1 MRRRLFWSMLGVA
14 TLALFV
20 VGVFGAVIGQ
30 TVAVRDTYQN
40 MARQAATLENLIEEQ
55 FQTTIGSRLTYE
67 RLTTQLK
74 DGRLPADSI
83 LGQRLL
89 RLLTTAERLT
99 GGRVVDLGWVTP
111 SGDLHLVREPNL
123 TDALGIDTDRLLDGE
138 DVFVR
143 RVLRGEREAVLA
155 VAHPSTETGIV
166 IVVMQ
171 RSTLFD
177 WRGLFRWM
185 LLAFALAVVLSA
197 IAARLIAGSLAKRV
211 GTLGTVASS
220 LAEGDLSARAA
231 VDGNDEV
238 TDLARSFND
247 MADRLEQTQQGERDF
262 LMSVGHDLRTPLTTI
277 GGYAEALEEGGLD
290 EAAVRR
296 IGTVLTAETR
306 RLRRLIEDLMLLAR
320 LDASEFTLR
329 PEPVDVAAHLR
340 EVASSF
346 EERARRAGVRFAVD
360 LADTGVVEIDPDRLA
375 QIVGNLLENAL
386 RYTPEAGTV
395 RLSVRRGPG
404 GLMVEVAD
412 SGPGIDPEDLPR
424 VFDRFYVSRAYRGV
438 RPEGSG
444 LGLSIVKRLVDAM
457 GGQIDVTSGDRG
469 TTFTVTFG

>member
-1 MRRRLFWSMLGVA
+1 MRRRLFWSMVGVA
-14 TLALFV
+14 SLALVV

-40 MARQAATLENLIEEQ
+40 MARQAATLESLIEEQ
-55 FQTTIGSRLTYE
+55 FQSTIGSRLTYQ

-74 DGRLPADSI
+74 DGKLPADSI

-111 SGDLHLVREPNL
+111 SGELHLVREPNL
-123 TDALGIDTDRLLDGE
+123 TTALNIDTARLLDGE

-143 RVLRGEREAVLA
+143 RVLRGEGEAVLA

-185 LLAFALAVVLSA
+185 LLAFGLAVILSA
-197 IAARLIAGSLAKRV
+197 IAARLISGSLAKRID
-211 GTLGTVASS
+211 TLGKAAAG
-220 LAEGDLSARAA
+220 LAAGDLSAR
-231 VDGNDEV
+231 VPISGRDEV
-238 TDLARSFND
+238 TDLARSFNE
-247 MADRLEQTQQGERDF
+247 MADQLEQTQQGERDF

-290 EAAVRR
+290 DPAVRR

-340 EVASSF
+340 EVVASF
-346 EERARRAGVRFAVD
+346 EERARRAGVRLAVEVD
-360 LADTGVVEIDPDRLA
+360 DVGTIEIDPDRLA

-386 RYTPEAGTV
+386 RYTPEAGSV
-395 RLSVRRGPG
+395 RLSVRAEDGS
-404 GLMVEVAD
+404 LVVAVAD

-424 VFDRFYVSRAYRGV
+424 VFDRFYVAQTYRGV

-444 LGLSIVKRLVDAM
+444 LGLSIVQRLVTAM
-457 GGQIDVTSGDRG
+457 GGTIAVTSNDRG